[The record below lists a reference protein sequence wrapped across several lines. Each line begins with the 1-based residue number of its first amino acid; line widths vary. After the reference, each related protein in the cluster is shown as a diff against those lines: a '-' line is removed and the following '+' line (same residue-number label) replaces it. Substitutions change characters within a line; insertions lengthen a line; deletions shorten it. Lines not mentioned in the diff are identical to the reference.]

1 MTLTEEQHV
10 LLIDDDNDVLDAYYQ
25 MLKQAG
31 YQVVPCNNPQLAVEM
46 IPDEWPGA
54 VISDVYM
61 PQLSGLSLLEYLL
74 NRDKQLPVLLIT
86 GHGDVP
92 MAVEAV
98 KKGAYDF
105 LEKPVMPEK
114 LLRCLQQALKERRQL
129 IQRRRWQ
136 RSQLAENLIGVSGWS
151 KQLRERLQMLAETRM
166 PAFFYGE
173 LGTGRTLA
181 ARHLHQLSMNRHLPL
196 VVFDAASDRAET
208 FEEHCARVR
217 QGTLIVRN
225 IEQLN
230 HQQQYFLAQ
239 QQSDEERA
247 FRLLAIGQQCATRSA
262 TQQKILP
269 ELYYQFSMT
278 QIECVPLSKR
288 PGDIEPLFRHYLK
301 LACQRLNREYPTLSD
316 TFSKS
321 LYRRSWSGNIK
332 ELRNA
337 AELFAVGVMP
347 IASDEK
353 EWVSQSATPTPLD
366 DRIEQYECQIIT
378 EALDIH
384 QGRINDVAEYLQVP
398 RKKLYLR
405 MKKYGIDK
413 KDYRF

>member
-1 MTLTEEQHV
+1 MTLTEEQQV
-10 LLIDDDNDVLDAYYQ
+10 LLIDDDSDVLDAYCQ

-31 YQVVPCNNPQLAVEM
+31 YQVVPCNTPQFAADM
-46 IPDEWPGA
+46 IPDEWPGV

-61 PQLSGLSLLEYLL
+61 PQLSGLSLLEHLL

-114 LLRCLQQALKERRQL
+114 LLHCLQQALKERRQL
-129 IQRRRWQ
+129 IKRRHWQ
-136 RSQLAENLIGVSGWS
+136 RNQLTENFIGVSGWS
-151 KQLRERLQMLAETRM
+151 KQLRERLRVLAETRM
-166 PAFFYGE
+166 SAFFYGE
-173 LGTGRTLA
+173 LGTGRALA

-196 VVFDAASDRAET
+196 IIFDAASDPAET
-208 FEEHCARVR
+208 LEEQCEQVR

-225 IEQLN
+225 IEQLS
-230 HQQQYFLAQ
+230 HKQQYFLAQ
-239 QQSDEERA
+239 RQNAEESA
-247 FRLLAIGQQCATRSA
+247 FRLLAIGRYCATLLA
-262 TQQKILP
+262 TQQKIIP
-269 ELYYQFSMT
+269 ELYYLFSMT
-278 QIECVPLSKR
+278 QIECVPLCKR

-316 TFSKS
+316 AFAKS
-321 LYRRSWSGNIK
+321 LCRRDWSGNIK
-332 ELRNA
+332 ALRNA

-347 IASDEK
+347 IVSEK
-353 EWVSQSATPTPLD
+353 KAWLSQNANPTPLD